1 MFSAKNGRALRTG
14 EAPVGSSA
22 DRGPAAAPIA
32 REEPLPETEIRA
44 ELDRLISSDSFR
56 ASERLR
62 RFLTYVVEQ
71 QLAGSGDQLKESVLA
86 IEVFDRDSGYDPH
99 VDAVVRVEARRLRDK
114 LGHYYATAGRESP
127 LIIGMPKGNYAP
139 TFTLR
144 TAATPINSQLP
155 APSLPV
161 RGSPTLFVKVVAIA
175 AVACVVAVLLLTRWM
190 ASHRAMAPLPLLRLT
205 DDTGLTF
212 QPALSRD
219 GKLLAYSSDRGREGN
234 LHIWLRQV
242 SGGLPLR
249 MTDGPTDEIE
259 PAFSPDGTMIAYR
272 AEGAE
277 SGIYLVP
284 VLGGKRALLARD
296 GHRPRFSPDGSRVAY
311 WTGDRSFLVARIFV
325 VPSTGGTPVQLAPE
339 FRYAA
344 FPVWSPDG
352 RYIAFVGSK
361 SHPKFLTLEMRSN
374 DWDWWVV
381 PLSGGP
387 AVPVSAQKALQQ
399 QDLEPLED
407 VSSNLLIAPDGWVA
421 SGHLVFSAVTGG
433 QTNIWRLPLATGSW
447 RASGPAEQLT
457 FGVGRADHP
466 SMAADGTLAF
476 SVLTHQSAIWNLPI
490 QAETAQPLGPA
501 TRMIS
506 AEGDY
511 LEPYISRDGSKLA
524 FVSNR
529 TGNDNVWVKDLG
541 GGRLAALTATLA
553 DKVSPIISPDG
564 SMVAFGHTPPSP
576 PSISIVPFNGGQ
588 ITQLCADCG
597 EPRTWLAD
605 GSGLLYQNISPNGEF
620 LVGLLDLSGHTAPFL
635 RSLESALYSSCI
647 SRDGR
652 WLALIERTAP
662 SNHRVMVVPLRD
674 KSPAPQSDWIA
685 VTEPGVW
692 VDRPRWSPSGNLL
705 YYISDRDGFVCI
717 WASQLDPTTKK
728 PVGPPRAVLHVHNA
742 SLAIESID
750 RLELSVADDKLVF
763 NLAETAGNIWLVLT
777 GRGAGTPPN
786 SPQ

>member
-1 MFSAKNGRALRTG
+1 
-14 EAPVGSSA
+14 VHSSA
-22 DRGPAAAPIA
+22 DRGPAAAPLA
-32 REEPLPETEIRA
+32 REEPFPEAEIRA
-44 ELDRLISSDSFR
+44 ELDRVISSDSFR

-86 IEVFDRDSGYDPH
+86 IVVFDRDSSYDPH
-99 VDAVVRVEARRLRDK
+99 VDAVVRVEARRLREK
-114 LGHYYATAGRESP
+114 LAHYYATAGRESP

-139 TFTLR
+139 TFTHR
-144 TAATPINSQLP
+144 TAATPTNSQPLVP
-155 APSLPV
+155 ALLARAS
-161 RGSPTLFVKVVAIA
+161 RTLFVKVAVIA
-175 AVACVVAVLLLTRWM
+175 AAVCLVATLVVVRWM

-205 DDTGLTF
+205 DDNGLTF

-219 GKLLAYSSDRGREGN
+219 GKLLVYSSDRGGEGS

-249 MTDGPTDEIE
+249 LTDGPTDEVE
-259 PAFSPDGTMIAYR
+259 PAISPDGTMIAYR

-284 VLGGKRALLARD
+284 VLGGKSALLVRD
-296 GHRPRFSPDGSRVAY
+296 GHRPRFSPDGRLVAY
-311 WTGDRSFLVARIFV
+311 WTGDRSLRVAQIFV
-325 VPSTGGTPVQLAPE
+325 VPSTGGTPVQLVPE

-352 RYIAFVGSK
+352 HHIAFVGSK
-361 SHPKFLTLEMRSN
+361 SHPKFVTLELRN
-374 DWDWWVV
+374 DDWDWWVV
-381 PLSGGP
+381 PVSGGP

-399 QDLEPLED
+399 QELGPLED
-407 VSSNLLIAPDGWVA
+407 VSSNLLIAPGCWTP
-421 SGHLVFSAVTGG
+421 SGHLVFSAVAGG
-433 QTNIWRLPLATGSW
+433 QTNIWRLPIATGSW
-447 RASGPAEQLT
+447 QVRGPAEQLT
-457 FGVGRADHP
+457 FGVGRADQP
-466 SMAADGTLAF
+466 SMAADGALAF
-476 SVLTHQSAIWNLPI
+476 SVLTHQSVIWNLPI
-490 QAETAQPLGPA
+490 RADTAGPLGPA

-529 TGNDNVWVKDLG
+529 TGNDNVWVEDLRV
-541 GGRLAALTATLA
+541 GRLAALTATLA

-564 SMVAFGHTPPSP
+564 SLVAFGYAPPFP

-605 GSGLLYQNISPNGEF
+605 GSGLLYQRITPNGES
-620 LVGLLDLSGHTAPFL
+620 LVGLLDLSGHTRPFL
-635 RSLESALYSSCI
+635 RSVESALYSSCI

-674 KSPAPQSDWIA
+674 GSPAPQSDWIA

-705 YYISDRDGFVCI
+705 YYISDQDGFVCI
-717 WASQLDPTTKK
+717 WASQLDPATKK
-728 PVGPPRAVLHVHNA
+728 PVGAPRAVLHLHNA
-742 SLAIESID
+742 NLSVESVD
-750 RLELSVADDKLVF
+750 RLEFSVANDKLVF

-777 GRGAGTPPN
+777 GRGRGTPSN
-786 SPQ
+786 SP